1 MQKIFNILSAIS
13 FLLTLGICGTGFFGY
28 KYVSSEQ
35 FKNKM
40 INQVMNGVTKALPTQ
55 IDKQMPD
62 VTGKSIPIPL
72 KK

>member
-13 FLLTLGICGTGFFGY
+13 FLLTVGICGTGFFGY
-28 KYVSSEQ
+28 KYVTSEQ

-40 INQVMNGVTKALPTQ
+40 INQVMGGVTKVLPTQ

>member
-1 MQKIFNILSAIS
+1 MELV
-13 FLLTLGICGTGFFGY
+13 FFGY

-55 IDKQMPD
+55 IDKQLPAM
-62 VTGKSIPIPL
+62 TQESIPVPP

>member
-28 KYVSSEQ
+28 KYVTSEQ

-40 INQVMNGVTKALPTQ
+40 INQVMGGVTKTLPTQ

>member
-13 FLLTLGICGTGFFGY
+13 FLLTLGICGTGFWGY
-28 KYVSSEQ
+28 KYVTSEQ

-40 INQVMNGVTKALPTQ
+40 INQVMGGVTKALPTQ

>member
-28 KYVSSEQ
+28 KYVTSEQ

-40 INQVMNGVTKALPTQ
+40 INQVMGGVTKALPTQ
-55 IDKQMPD
+55 IDKQLPAM
-62 VTGKSIPIPL
+62 TQESIPMPP

>member
-28 KYVSSEQ
+28 KYVTSEL

>member
-28 KYVSSEQ
+28 KYVTSDQ

-40 INQVMNGVTKALPTQ
+40 INQVMGGGTKAQPTQ

>member
-28 KYVSSEQ
+28 KYVTSEQ

-40 INQVMNGVTKALPTQ
+40 INQVMGGVTKALPTQ

-62 VTGKSIPIPL
+62 VTGKSLPIPL

>member
-28 KYVSSEQ
+28 KYVTSEQ

-40 INQVMNGVTKALPTQ
+40 INQVMGGVTKALPTQ
-55 IDKQMPD
+55 INKQMPNI
-62 VTGKSIPIPL
+62 TGKSIPIPL

>member
-28 KYVSSEQ
+28 KYVTSEQ

-40 INQVMNGVTKALPTQ
+40 INQVMGGVTKALPTQ

>member
-28 KYVSSEQ
+28 KYVTSEQ

-62 VTGKSIPIPL
+62 VTGKSLPIPL

>member
-28 KYVSSEQ
+28 KYVTSEQ

-40 INQVMNGVTKALPTQ
+40 INQVMCGVTKALPTQ

>member
-13 FLLTLGICGTGFFGY
+13 FLLTVGICGTGFFGY
-28 KYVSSEQ
+28 KYVTSEQ

-40 INQVMNGVTKALPTQ
+40 INQVMGGVTKALPSQ

>member
-13 FLLTLGICGTGFFGY
+13 FLLTLGICGTGFWGY
-28 KYVSSEQ
+28 KYVTSEQ